1 MIDLTDICCR
11 MITTDGV
18 PVTLEERI
26 WMNEFVS
33 NNKQAKDFAESILQT
48 KFHS

>member
-11 MITTDGV
+11 MITTDGI

-26 WMNEFVS
+26 WMTKFISKHKE
-33 NNKQAKDFAESILQT
+33 AKSFAESILQ
-48 KFHS
+48 KQFHP